1 MESVNVPE
9 DRHWALALTPLN
21 RLVDHCLRD
30 DLKYKSHLM
39 HYEPPRRK

>member
-1 MESVNVPE
+1 MESPE
-9 DRHWALALTPLN
+9 DRHWALALVPLN

-39 HYEPPRRK
+39 HYEPPRTR